1 VERKP
6 RVIIDTGVVVSGF
19 VFGGIP
25 KEALLQV
32 FKKADVWV
40 SPDILNEYREVSL
53 ELEEVGKISREQLRV
68 LVAGI
73 AALFVNAEIIYP
85 ERVVS
90 VCRDA
95 EDNILLDACLA
106 AKADYL
112 ITGDRDLLDLDSNY
126 LRSVGLKKLKILNP
140 RDFISKIK

>member
-32 FKKADVWV
+32 FKKAEVWV

-73 AALFVNAEIIYP
+73 AALLVNAEIIYP

-112 ITGDRDLLDLDSNY
+112 ITGDRDLLDLDSNS